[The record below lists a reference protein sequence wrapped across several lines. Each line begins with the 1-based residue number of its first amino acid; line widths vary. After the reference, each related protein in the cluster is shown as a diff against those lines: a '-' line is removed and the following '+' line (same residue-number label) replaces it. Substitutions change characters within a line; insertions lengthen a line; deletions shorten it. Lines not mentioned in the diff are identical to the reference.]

1 MRKFNIN
8 IKALAACGI
17 LLLTA
22 ASCSKDKDVQ
32 PAKDSNR
39 VVQVLADNFNLSIM
53 STVVGRSNLRS
64 ELNEAGPFTVF
75 APSDEAFAKSGYGT
89 PVSVLS
95 APVTLIGSIA
105 AYHTVEGNYDL
116 NKMPFLFNQEIT
128 SRGGKLFVTKWVKGK
143 DTVLTINGSRLLA
156 SSIKASN
163 GQVQVIDRML
173 QPYLYGTIGDAIAA
187 ESSLTLF
194 WQAIQRAGL
203 VELLNG
209 KTPVTVYAPSNTA
222 MISKGY
228 TTVEAINAV
237 PVAEIAAFAKYH
249 IVADRRFV
257 NDYILTT
264 AAGKTTATQGMLD
277 NNSVAVKLIPD
288 LQKPGAF
295 TGIRLRGPG
304 NNTDVNLLKQDVIAG
319 NGVLHIVD
327 NTLRITQ

>member
-1 MRKFNIN
+1 MIQLNSN
-8 IKALAACGI
+8 IKVLVMSGI
-17 LLLTA
+17 MLTA
-22 ASCSKDKDVQ
+22 AGCSKDKDVQ
-32 PAKDSNR
+32 PAKDHNR

-53 STVVGRSNLRS
+53 STIVGRSNLGND
-64 ELNEAGPFTVF
+64 LNTPGPFTVF
-75 APSDEAFAKSGYGT
+75 APSDEAFAKSGYAT
-89 PVSVLS
+89 TVSVLS
-95 APVTLIGSIA
+95 SPLPLINSIG

-128 SRGGKLFVTKWVKGK
+128 SRGGKLFITRWIKDK

-156 SSIKASN
+156 TSIKASN

-173 QPYLYGTIGDAIAA
+173 QPYLYEKIGDAIAA

-209 KTPVTVYAPSNTA
+209 KSPVTVYAPTNSA
-222 MISKGY
+222 MISRGY
-228 TTVEAINAV
+228 ATLEAINGA
-237 PVAEIAAFAKYH
+237 PVGEIAALVKYH

-264 AAGKTTATQGMLD
+264 AAGKTSTAQGMLD
-277 NNSVAVKLIPD
+277 NNAITVTLIPNP
-288 LQKPGAF
+288 QQVGAF

-304 NNTDVNLLKQDVIAG
+304 NSADINLLKQDVIAG
-319 NGVLHIVD
+319 NGVLHIVES
-327 NTLRITQ
+327 TLRITQ